1 MAEFNK
7 LAERNVVD
15 KTMKA
20 LEANGIKC
28 YLVKNGKEA
37 RKKVSE
43 LIPKGAEVMNMPSE
57 TLRETG
63 IAEDMQSDRYNS
75 VRKKLES
82 MKRETQ
88 GREMQKM
95 GASLEF
101 AVGSVHAFTEDG
113 KLMIASATGSQLP
126 AYSYGSDRVIFVV
139 GTQKIVK
146 DLDEAMKRIYEYV
159 LPLESARAKKAY
171 GMESSVNKILLINKE
186 FNKNRMQVI
195 FVNEKLGF

>member
-1 MAEFNK
+1 MKKFNE
-7 LAERNVVD
+7 LAEKNVVE
-15 KTMKA
+15 KTMKS
-20 LEANGIKC
+20 LEANGIKS
-28 YLVKNGKEA
+28 YFVEDKKET
-37 RKKVSE
+37 RKKISE
-43 LIPKGAEVMNMPSE
+43 LLPKGAEVMNMPSE

-63 IAEDMQSDRYNS
+63 IAEDMQSGKYDS

-88 GREMQKM
+88 GREMQRI
-95 GASLEF
+95 GAAPQF
-101 AVGSVHAFTEDG
+101 AVGSVNAITEDG

-126 AYSYGSDRVIFVV
+126 AYAYGAEHVIFVI
-139 GTQKIVK
+139 GAQKIVK
-146 DLDEAMKRIYEYV
+146 DVDEAMKRIYEYV

-186 FNKNRMQVI
+186 FNKDRIYVI